1 MTTNNRRSQSNKS
14 RRTSSASA
22 RNGSRTSA
30 SSGGK
35 NRGKRRK
42 SGSGNKTRLNEDY
55 IQMTPEEREAEQQE
69 RRRQKKKA
77 ALLREKKQVRHHI
90 LFTGILMT
98 AVFAGMVVYL
108 LVFSNAKA
116 EELFENDYN
125 RRQEILLSQNIRGK
139 IYSADGVVLAETVED
154 EEGNSER
161 VYPYAN
167 LFAHV
172 VGYTYQGGSGIEQ
185 LEDYELSQTDI
196 SLSEKAYYDEINEK
210 YPANDVY
217 TTLNYEL
224 QAAAYEALGDYD
236 GAIIVTEVDTGNI
249 LAMVSKPD
257 FDPNTIEEDWE
268 ELNNDSESATFVNRA
283 TQGLYAPGSTF
294 KIFDVI
300 ELLTEDIGNATSFYF
315 ECIGYTTIEDTMIN
329 CYHWT
334 AHGGQDLA
342 AAFADSCNSAFV
354 TIGYSLDRDLFNETL
369 STLMFN
375 ESLPYDLPSGT
386 STYTLT
392 DETET
397 EDVLQLAIG
406 QGETLMTPMH
416 LNMITSAI
424 ANGGTVYKNQVIAS
438 IQTGTGTMLEE
449 TEAEAYR
456 TVMSE
461 EIAEYLRDYMREVV
475 TDGTASKLS
484 GRSYNAAGKTGSAEY
499 LDGETS
505 SHAWFTGFAPYEDP
519 EIAITVIL
527 EGAGSGGTAAVPV
540 ARDVLDAYFGVD
552 ADEEEDDTSTSTS
565 SASTST
571 SSSGE
576 ETDSSAAAEEED
588 DPSEGTP
595 VTLNVDSNGDGIM
608 DAIDTNGDGI
618 PEAFDTDGD
627 GIPETTYEQA
637 MAAAT
642 AALEAIEAETAGAAD
657 DTAETNETAGTDTS
671 AESYADTEVSADA
684 ATDTYD
690 GTTEAGDAAA
700 DTTADTT
707 AADAAAAAGEAAVT
721 Y

>member
-1 MTTNNRRSQSNKS
+1 ME
-14 RRTSSASA
+14 
-22 RNGSRTSA
+22 
-30 SSGGK
+30 
-35 NRGKRRK
+35 KRR
-42 SGSGNKTRLNEDY
+42 
-55 IQMTPEEREAEQQE
+55 A
-69 RRRQKKKA
+69 QKKKA
-77 ALLREKKQVRHHI
+77 ALQREKKEVHHHI

-108 LVFSNAKA
+108 LVFANAKA

-139 IYSADGVVLAETVED
+139 IYSSDGVVLAETVED

-161 VYPYAN
+161 VYPYSN

-172 VGYTYQGGSGIEQ
+172 VGYTYQGGSGVEQ

-224 QAAAYEALGDYD
+224 QVAAYEALGDYD

-300 ELLTEDIGNATSFYF
+300 ELLTEDIDNATSFYF
-315 ECIGYTTIEDTMIN
+315 DCIGYTTIEDTMIN

-334 AHGGQDLA
+334 AHGAQDLA

-416 LNMITSAI
+416 LNMITAAI
-424 ANGGTVYKNQVIAS
+424 ANGGTVYKNQIIGS
-438 IQTGTGTMLEE
+438 ITTGTGTVLEE
-449 TEAEAYR
+449 TKTEAYR

-461 EIAEYLRDYMREVV
+461 EIAELLREYMREVV

-499 LDGETS
+499 LDGESS

-540 ARDVLDAYFGVD
+540 ARAVLDAYFGVSTD
-552 ADEEEDDTSTSTS
+552 DVEEEDDTSSGSTTSSTS
-565 SASTST
+565 
-571 SSSGE
+571 
-576 ETDSSAAAEEED
+576 DSSTVD
-588 DPSEGTP
+588 VDDDDYDPSEGTT
-595 VTLNVDSNGDGIM
+595 VTLNIDSNGDGIN

-637 MAAAT
+637 LAAAT
-642 AALEAIEAETAGAAD
+642 AAAEA
-657 DTAETNETAGTDTS
+657 
-671 AESYADTEVSADA
+671 
-684 ATDTYD
+684 
-690 GTTEAGDAAA
+690 AAA
-700 DTTADTT
+700 DTTADTAADT
-707 AADAAAAAGEAAVT
+707 TITDGTVTDSTADAAVDAAADTTTVDPTADTVTDSAADTSAADGTVTDTTADTAITDGTVTDTTTDVT

>member
-1 MTTNNRRSQSNKS
+1 
-14 RRTSSASA
+14 
-22 RNGSRTSA
+22 
-30 SSGGK
+30 
-35 NRGKRRK
+35 
-42 SGSGNKTRLNEDY
+42 
-55 IQMTPEEREAEQQE
+55 MTPEEREAEQQE
-69 RRRQKKKA
+69 RKRRQKKA
-77 ALLREKKQVRHHI
+77 ALLREKKQVRRDI

-98 AVFAGMVVYL
+98 AIFAGMVVYL
-108 LVFSNAKA
+108 LVFANAQA

-125 RRQEILLSQNIRGK
+125 RRQSILLSQNIRGK
-139 IYSADGVVLAETVED
+139 IYSSDGVVLAETVED

-172 VGYTYQGGSGIEQ
+172 VGYTYQGGSGVEQ
-185 LEDYELSQTDI
+185 LEDYELSQSDI
-196 SLSEKAYYDEINEK
+196 SLSEKAYYDEVNEK

-236 GAIIVTEVDTGNI
+236 GAIIVTEVNTGNI

-268 ELNNDSESATFVNRA
+268 ELNEDSDSATFVNRA

-300 ELLTEDIGNATSFYF
+300 ELLTEDIDNATTFYF
-315 ECIGYTTIEDTMIN
+315 NCIGYTTIEDTMIN

-334 AHGGQDLA
+334 AHGAQDLA

-354 TIGYSLDRDLFNETL
+354 TIGYSLDRDLFNQTL

-375 ESLPYDLPSGT
+375 ESLPYDLPSGV

-406 QGETLMTPMH
+406 QGETLMTPLH
-416 LNMITSAI
+416 LNMITAAI
-424 ANGGTVYKNQVIAS
+424 ANGGTVYKYQI
-438 IQTGTGTMLEE
+438 IGTITTGTGTVLEE
-449 TEAEAYR
+449 TKTEAYR

-475 TDGTASKLS
+475 TDGTATKLS
-484 GRSYNAAGKTGSAEY
+484 GRSYHAAGKTGSAEY
-499 LDGETS
+499 LEGEST

-552 ADEEEDDTSTSTS
+552 EDDEEETSSSTASSSSGTSSDS
-565 SASTST
+565 SASSD
-571 SSSGE
+571 S
-576 ETDSSAAAEEED
+576 SSAAADEEED
-588 DPSEGTP
+588 DPSEGTTA
-595 VTLNVDSNGDGIM
+595 TLNVDSNGDGIN

-627 GIPETTYEQA
+627 GIPETTYAQA
-637 MAAAT
+637 MAAAE
-642 AALEAIEAETAGAAD
+642 AALAEAE
-657 DTAETNETAGTDTS
+657 
-671 AESYADTEVSADA
+671 
-684 ATDTYD
+684 
-690 GTTEAGDAAA
+690 AAA
-700 DTTADTT
+700 DTTTDTYTDATGTDTT
-707 AADAAAAAGEAAVT
+707 TDTYTDTTGTDTTTDTYTDTTGTDTMTDTYTDTTGTDTATDTYTDATGTDTYTDTTVT